1 MATIYTHITEN
12 KSKTA
17 VLISLFLIFVI
28 GLGWGLSYVY
38 DNPAILIIAV
48 GFSTVQALISYYWS
62 DSITLAVSQ
71 AKEIPRKEP
80 FLDLHRLVENLAI
93 TAGLPKPKLYLIDD
107 SAPNAFAT
115 GRDPQHA
122 SVAVTQGLLD
132 KLDKNELQGVLAHE
146 LAHVG
151 NYDIR
156 VMTIVVVLV
165 GVVSLIADW
174 FLRSMIWGD
183 RRDRG
188 EKGGII
194 ILMGIVFAILAPIF
208 ATLIQLAVSRKREF
222 LADATGTLLTRY
234 PAGLASALQK
244 IASDREPLEVANRAT
259 AHLYIANPLKD
270 HEGKTSLGWLAS
282 LFSTHPPVKERV
294 KRLREMAT

>member
-17 VLISLFLIFVI
+17 VLIGLFLFFVI

-38 DNPAILIIAV
+38 DSPTILIAAV
-48 GFSTVQALISYYWS
+48 GFSIVQSLIAYYWS
-62 DSITLAVSQ
+62 DSIALAVSR

-80 FLDLHRLVENLAI
+80 FLDLHRLVENLSI

-122 SVAVTQGLLD
+122 SVAVTRGLLD

-151 NYDIR
+151 NWDIR

-194 ILMGIVFAILAPIF
+194 ILVAIVFAILAPIF

-222 LADATGTLLTRY
+222 LADATGVLLTRY
-234 PAGLASALQK
+234 PEGLASALQK
-244 IASDREPLEVANRAT
+244 IVGDREPLEVANRAT

-270 HEGKTSLGWLAS
+270 HEGKTSLGWLAG
-282 LFSTHPPVKERV
+282 LFSTHPPVEERV
-294 KRLREMAT
+294 KRLRGMAT